1 MKIADRAVRGRR
13 ARRPIALAAAGLA
26 ALAVAPCF
34 CIAASTSTPNAE
46 ATGGPATLT
55 KVTMAADLFS
65 MSNVALYVAIEN
77 GYIKQQNIDLDF
89 KTLQSGS
96 TIGVAMQSGRTDIA
110 ASASF
115 EMGPLV
121 VNGAQ
126 FLAFDSSINVATE
139 LCASNSFLAS
149 KGITSTT
156 SVQDIARRFGGATIG
171 ISGPNSTPDLIA
183 RYFFQKVGGLN
194 PAKDLKI
201 VTLGSQPA
209 IVTALQAGQVD
220 GLFASPP
227 TCSNAVATGKATIA
241 LRPNQVPAFVVTP
254 QNIMYTTKDY
264 AKAHPDVLR
273 ALCIA
278 IEQGIE
284 YTKAHPEE
292 VASKVLKKY
301 LPATAT
307 PIVLDELK
315 TVIIPAMPAERGMT
329 EKGWRDVS
337 DIIKPV
343 TGRDLDTKE
352 GGFWTNAYLPK
363 R

>member
-1 MKIADRAVRGRR
+1 MKIAVHSIRGRK
-13 ARRPIALAAAGLA
+13 ARRLTTLAAILA
-26 ALAVAPCF
+26 ALPLVVCF
-34 CIAASTSTPNAE
+34 NAAASSSTPNAE
-46 ATGGPATLT
+46 TTDGLATLT
-55 KVTMAADLFS
+55 KVTMASDIFS

-77 GYIKQQNIDLDF
+77 GYFKQQNIDLDI
-89 KTLQSGS
+89 KTLHSGS
-96 TIGVAMQSGRTDIA
+96 TTGAAMQSGKIDIA

-121 VNGAQ
+121 ANGAQ
-126 FLAFDSSINVATE
+126 FLAFYSPLNVATE

-149 KGITSTT
+149 KGITSSTPVEKMASQFT
-156 SVQDIARRFGGATIG
+156 GAVIG
-171 ISGPNSTPDLIA
+171 ISGPNSTPDMIG

-227 TCSNAVATGKATIA
+227 TCSNAAATGKATIVMKPSEFA
-241 LRPNQVPAFVVTP
+241 AFVATP

-264 AKAHPDVLR
+264 AKAHPEVLR
-273 ALCIA
+273 AISIGMEKGTA
-278 IEQGIE
+278 

-292 VASKVLKKY
+292 VANTVLKKY
-301 LPATAT
+301 LPTVAT

-315 TVIIPAMPAERGMT
+315 TVIIPAMPEEQGMT
-329 EKGWRDVS
+329 EKGWQDVS

-343 TGRDLDTKE
+343 TGKNLDTKE
-352 GGFWTNAYLPK
+352 GGIWTNAYLPE